1 VTPQTICEFLG
12 SDQDSLSDQDLM
24 FAAVLSQLLVS
35 AALCLIAWMWQGWD
49 TASYLALGAVV
60 VIVPNAIFALRLA
73 MHQGR
78 TPESYPVVFFL
89 GEFLKIGLMV
99 AGLGLIVK
107 YVPGASWLPL
117 LIGLIAAL
125 KAPFL
130 SVFWGAKFEM
140 YRKEFKG

>member
-1 VTPQTICEFLG
+1 
-12 SDQDSLSDQDLM
+12 M

-35 AALCLIAWMWQGWD
+35 AALCLIAWMWQGLD

-60 VIVPNAIFALRLA
+60 VIVPNAIFALRLSL
-73 MHQGR
+73 HQGR
-78 TPESYPVVFFL
+78 APESYPVVFFL

-99 AGLGLIVK
+99 AGLGLIIK

-130 SVFWGAKFEM
+130 SVYFSAVWGAKL
-140 YRKEFKG
+140 RS

>member
-1 VTPQTICEFLG
+1 
-12 SDQDSLSDQDLM
+12 M

-49 TASYLALGAVV
+49 AASYLALGAVV
-60 VIVPNAIFALRLA
+60 VIVPNALFALRLSL
-73 MHQGR
+73 HQGR
-78 TPESYPVVFFL
+78 APESYPVVFFL

-130 SVFWGAKFEM
+130 AVYFSGRWA
-140 YRKEFKG
+140 RN